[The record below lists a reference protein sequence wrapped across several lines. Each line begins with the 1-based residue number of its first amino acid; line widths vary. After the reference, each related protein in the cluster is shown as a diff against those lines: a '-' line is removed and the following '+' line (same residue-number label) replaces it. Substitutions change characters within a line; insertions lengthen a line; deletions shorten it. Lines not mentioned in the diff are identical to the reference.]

1 MCPCL
6 HGRGVQLSQNEKKI
20 ILSVSRSNEGDKS
33 LYLKE
38 DVSRGYVHNHCIEWF
53 TSPCTEGTICKDIS
67 HSHNQDLMR
76 GSLLIIEVLL
86 VFHGVLVI
94 TLVRSIGMTFCLRIG
109 TGLAV
114 RLGRVTRLAV

>member
-1 MCPCL
+1 MGGGGGGC
-6 HGRGVQLSQNEKKI
+6 
-20 ILSVSRSNEGDKS
+20 DKS

-38 DVSRGYVHNHCIEWF
+38 DISRGYVHKHCIECF
-53 TSPCTEGTICKDIS
+53 TSPYTEGTICKDIS

-86 VFHGVLVI
+86 VFRGMLVI